1 MKVAVT
7 GATGLVGR
15 RVVRLL
21 LDRGDEVLALTR
33 DPSKATLPE
42 GVTAARFAV
51 GEADALAAALAD
63 VDAVVNLA
71 GEPVLGRRW
80 NDEVREEIRRSRVEG
95 TRTIVAAMRA
105 GKPRVLVNASAVG
118 YYGPRDDAEVPEDTP
133 PADDF
138 LARVCVEWEAA
149 ARAVEEFGGRA
160 AMIRTGIVLD
170 PEGGALTR
178 MLGPFKWFVG
188 GPIGSGR
195 QGFPWI
201 HHEDHARLYVFALD
215 QESARGP
222 LNGSAPCPLTNRE
235 FVNALGRAL
244 HRPAI
249 LPVPAFALRLLL
261 GEVAAVLTKGQ
272 MAVPRRPLDLGFS
285 FRFPDADAALADLV
299 DSG

>member
-1 MKVAVT
+1 
-7 GATGLVGR
+7 VGR

-33 DPSKATLPE
+33 DPSKATLPD
-42 GVTAARFAV
+42 GVAAARFAI
-51 GEADALAAALAD
+51 GEGDAIAAAFAD

-105 GKPRVLVNASAVG
+105 GKPRVLVNSSAVG

-138 LARVCVEWEAA
+138 LGRVCVDWEAA
-149 ARAVEEFGGRA
+149 AREVEDFGGRA

-170 PEGGALTR
+170 PDGGALPR
-178 MLGPFKWFVG
+178 MLPPFRWFVG
-188 GPIGSGR
+188 GPIGNGR

-201 HHEDHARLYVFALD
+201 HHEDHARLYLFALD
-215 QESARGP
+215 DESARGP
-222 LNGSAPCPLTNRE
+222 LNGSAPCPLSNRD
-235 FVNALGRAL
+235 FSKALGRAL

-249 LPVPAFALRLLL
+249 LPVPGFALRLLL

-272 MAVPRRPLDLGFS
+272 MAVPARPLDLGFE

-299 DSG
+299 GRR